1 MLAVR
6 VFEAFRGFPRV
17 RAEFDFLRG
26 VRLFDQHSNDLA
38 QKIRRARLFRYFPL
52 SNASVTPLTLKKPTE
67 QGEPNGWGWV
77 SD

>member
-26 VRLFDQHSNDLA
+26 VRLFDQRWT
-38 QKIRRARLFRYFPL
+38 QKIRRARLFPL
-52 SNASVTPLTLKKPTE
+52 FRSLTIK
-67 QGEPNGWGWV
+67 
-77 SD
+77 